1 MQKTVL
7 ITGVSSGIGEATA
20 KALAEAGY
28 RVFGGARNPD
38 KVRPVPGIE
47 LVAMDICDDAQ
58 VREAVAHV
66 FQKAGRI
73 DIVINNAGV
82 SLVGPVEAASD
93 SEAQALFD
101 TNLFGALRVMRA
113 VLPVMRAQRAGLIVN
128 VSSVLGFLPAP
139 FMGLY
144 ASSKHALE
152 GLSESL
158 DHEVRGFG
166 VRVMLIEPGFTSTS
180 LDTNARQSQEHIPAY
195 AEAFLGTVA
204 AVQKQVAGGAAPS
217 AVAARIL
224 AAIEGKYQMR
234 HPADRGAKLLS
245 ILRRFAPAAPVDKG
259 IRKTF
264 GLNP

>member
-38 KVRPVPGIE
+38 RVRPVPGVE
-47 LVAMDICDDAQ
+47 LVEMDVCNDAQ
-58 VREAVAHV
+58 VRQAVAIV
-66 FQKAGRI
+66 LEKAGRI
-73 DIVINNAGV
+73 DIAINNAGV

-101 TNLFGALRVMRA
+101 TNLFGPLRVMRA
-113 VLPVMRAQRAGLIVN
+113 MLPAMRAQRSGLIVN

-166 VRVMLIEPGFTSTS
+166 VRVMLVEPNFTSTS
-180 LDTNARQSQEHIPAY
+180 LDTNAWQSQEHITAY
-195 AEAFLGTVA
+195 AEAFVGTVA
-204 AVQKQVAGGAAPS
+204 AIQKQIAGGTTPP

-224 AAIEGKYQMR
+224 AAIEGKYRMR
-234 HPADRGAKLLS
+234 QPADRGAKLLS

-259 IRKTF
+259 IRSTF
-264 GLNP
+264 GLKS